1 MTLEEASRLRWHG
14 AKATMTSFMVHF
26 DIKTKYVRY
35 QGGWKKASE
44 AKPDL
49 YLREAKTVVLKSQV
63 QVLDLLR
70 RVLEGKSLDYKTFE
84 FPFQRSEGGP
94 GWTLVG
100 ELPPELNREEAVGAD
115 QTLRLQ
121 RGRSPAGV
129 GQLLPEHRFSPGG
142 VPRH

>member
-1 MTLEEASRLRWHG
+1 MTLEVPSSMARSKGHY
-14 AKATMTSFMVHF
+14 MTSFMVHF

-44 AKPDL
+44 AMPDL

-84 FPFQRSEGGP
+84 FPFQK
-94 GWTLVG
+94 V
-100 ELPPELNREEAVGAD
+100 
-115 QTLRLQ
+115 
-121 RGRSPAGV
+121 GRSTRVDFGRRTP
-129 GQLLPEHRFSPGG
+129 S
-142 VPRH
+142 